1 MLNFRRQFSGE
12 LLILGNLTRSS
23 HNPYSGSE
31 MPGNMR
37 KFPKTHVVDEEEN
50 QRKKTAEEK
59 KTEDEILND
68 LVNLKLKPDRTRK
81 IAKMIDEQR
90 NQVRKAKAI
99 KRQLK
104 FS

>member
-1 MLNFRRQFSGE
+1 
-12 LLILGNLTRSS
+12 
-23 HNPYSGSE
+23 

-37 KFPKTHVVDEEEN
+37 KIPKTHVVDEEEEHK
-50 QRKKTAEEK
+50 KKTAEEK

-90 NQVRKAKAI
+90 NQERKSKAL
-99 KRQLK
+99 KRQLR
-104 FS
+104 F